1 MSEEWKQL
9 MARNLDRDL
18 ELKGISNSERARSAY
33 QQYRGLVFGWF
44 LDLAKEVQKL
54 SRNPRAVLIVEDT
67 EVITVSVGTEM
78 LRLRTNPYPF
88 CSKGWGKLTLTA
100 TNQLPIKEA
109 FLWNKDDDFVWLCN
123 AESLSDNAESEGKA
137 ETAVQGLELTP
148 EVAENIFKIAFKKY
162 LQL

>member
-1 MSEEWKQL
+1 MSEEWKQV

-18 ELKGISNSERARSAY
+18 ELKGISNSDRARSAY

-54 SRNPRAVLIVEDT
+54 SKNPRAVLIVED
-67 EVITVSVGTEM
+67 EEAVTVSVGTEM
-78 LRLRTNPYPF
+78 LRLRTQPYPF

-100 TNQLPIKEA
+100 ANQLPFKEA
-109 FLWNKDDDFVWLCN
+109 FLWSKGEDFVWLCN
-123 AESLSDNAESEGKA
+123 AESLAGETDAEEKA
-137 ETAVQGLELTP
+137 KAASLGIELTQ
-148 EVAENIFKIAFKKY
+148 EIVEIIFKIAFKKY